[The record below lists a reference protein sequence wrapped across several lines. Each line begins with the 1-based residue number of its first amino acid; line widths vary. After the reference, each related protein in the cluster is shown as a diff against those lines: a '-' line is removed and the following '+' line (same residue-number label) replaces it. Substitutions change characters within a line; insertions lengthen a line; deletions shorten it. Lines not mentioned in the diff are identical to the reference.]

1 VEKKKLQTT
10 SQKKDGHVE
19 QKIKR
24 SCGFVAFKLISNWNL
39 NAKEQ
44 DLLIVQFF
52 TEIPTITLADIS
64 YAYLSCPHFTN
75 FFIWKNWEKNNLEF
89 STDRLI

>member
-1 VEKKKLQTT
+1 MEKKKLQTT

-64 YAYLSCPHFTN
+64 CIFELPPFTN

>member
-1 VEKKKLQTT
+1 MEKKKLQTT

-24 SCGFVAFKLISNWNL
+24 SCGNTCGFVAFKLISNWNL

-52 TEIPTITLADIS
+52 TEIPTITLADI
-64 YAYLSCPHFTN
+64 YHAYLS
-75 FFIWKNWEKNNLEF
+75 
-89 STDRLI
+89 